1 MNIVKKLPP
10 HVADLIAAGEV
21 VERPA
26 SVIKELMENAV
37 DAGATQVTVEIRNGG
52 IDLIRVTDNGC
63 GMSRED
69 AQTCFIRHATSK
81 IATEDDLHAIL
92 TLGFR
97 GEALAAI
104 AAVSRVELTTR
115 MAEDDVGTCVR
126 IVAGEIQSVEDAGC
140 PVGTTISVEKLFYN
154 TPARM
159 KFLKKNA
166 TEAGYCAAAAD
177 KLALAH
183 PEVAF
188 RFVKDGRDAMRTPG
202 DGKLYSAIYGVCGK
216 DFAGSL
222 VEVRQ
227 DESVQ
232 LGGTRILVWGYVT
245 KPERAVSTRNSQYFM
260 LNGRFIRSRTMAA
273 ALEEAYR
280 GSMMVGKYPGCV
292 LQAAI
297 DPAYV
302 DVNVHPAK
310 TEIKFA
316 DERAAFEAV
325 YVAVKRALENA
336 SRPVFSAPRA
346 AAVVL
351 PPKEVKVDITE
362 KPVESKV
369 NITPELSVKKS
380 IESAEVNRNS
390 IDITFV
396 KPTTKVD
403 INKTSSALPGNDWLL
418 RSPAPMYHKTPDI
431 SAADFETGEEEK
443 PSPLPAAQKSGAV
456 APTVP
461 AAEPPAFA
469 DPVLPEKTP
478 ETLVQEIAEETPTE
492 PFRIVGELF
501 HSYIVVELAD
511 EILYVDKHAAH
522 ERILYNELKA
532 RETEIA
538 SQLLLTPVVLPL
550 SSDDLEL
557 LESHREALSQAGI
570 EAEDFGGGSLIVH
583 AIPQHITAD
592 QTAELIADVCGRL
605 KSGEPDSI
613 RENILHS
620 IACKAAIK
628 AGWHTDPREWE
639 VLVEKVLRLPDVRYC
654 PHGRPVALVT
664 SRREFEKGFR
674 RIV

>member
-115 MAEDDVGTCVR
+115 MADDDVGTRVR
-126 IVAGEIQSVEDAGC
+126 IVAGEIESVEDTGC
-140 PVGTTISVEKLFYN
+140 PVGTTISVEKIFYN

-188 RFVKDGRDAMRTPG
+188 RFIKDGRDAMRTPG

-216 DFAGSL
+216 EFAGSL

-227 DESVQ
+227 DETIQ

-325 YVAVKRALENA
+325 YVAVKRALETAARPTFAAPKAA
-336 SRPVFSAPRA
+336 S
-346 AAVVL
+346 VVL
-351 PPKEVKVDITE
+351 PPKETKVNIIE
-362 KPVESKV
+362 KPVE
-369 NITPELSVKKS
+369 I
-380 IESAEVNRNS
+380 
-390 IDITFV
+390 
-396 KPTTKVD
+396 KVD
-403 INKTSSALPGNDWLL
+403 IIPELEVKKVSEIQKVNDNQVDITRNYQTDKVDIISKPSVPVKLDWTVH
-418 RSPAPMYHKTPDI
+418 SPAPVYRRTPDI
-431 SAADFETGEEEK
+431 SAADFETEEM
-443 PSPLPAAQKSGAV
+443 PQPAAP
-456 APTVP
+456 APAPVVP
-461 AAEPPAFA
+461 EPMPEPPVFA
-469 DPVLPEKTP
+469 DPVLPEETP
-478 ETLVQEIAEETPTE
+478 ETLVQEIAEETPAE
-492 PFRIVGELF
+492 SFRIVGELF

-511 EILYVDKHAAH
+511 EIMYVDKHAAH

-532 RETEIA
+532 RETEVT

-550 SSDDLEL
+550 SSDDLDL
-557 LESHREALSQAGI
+557 IESHREALYEAGI

-592 QTAELIADVCGRL
+592 QTAELIADVCSRL
-605 KSGEPDSI
+605 KAGEHDSI
-613 RENILHS
+613 RDNILHS

-628 AGWHTDPREWE
+628 AGWRTDPREWE